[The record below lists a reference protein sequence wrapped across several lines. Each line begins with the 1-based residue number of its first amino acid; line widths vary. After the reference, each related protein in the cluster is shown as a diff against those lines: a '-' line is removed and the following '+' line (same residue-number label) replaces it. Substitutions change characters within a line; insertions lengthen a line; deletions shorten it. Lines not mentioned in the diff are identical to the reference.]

1 MVDTKTY
8 ERQLVYKWSLP
19 DLITYIDYKYSEY
32 RLVQIIED
40 DAVFYAILERE
51 V

>member
-1 MVDTKTY
+1 MSSPKTY
-8 ERQLVYKWSLP
+8 ERQIVYKWSLP

-32 RLVQIIED
+32 RLVQIVETD
-40 DAVFYAILERE
+40 SVFYAILERE